1 MQKLMVALVLL
12 ALVWA
17 CAEKPKE
24 MIAEKAAPKHEML
37 NGIVRSELA
46 KTMRELYN
54 ELKLTRDSLNAGY
67 EVTPRLIEQVEKIH
81 TAVPTEAD
89 KTDETYHAMADLFI
103 TSYKAYAAAKEN
115 QVEAYNAMI
124 ETCVACH
131 QQKCP
136 GPVKTIKKLMV
147 KE

>member
-1 MQKLMVALVLL
+1 MVALVLM

-24 MIAEKAAPKHEML
+24 MIAENAAPKHEMV

-67 EVTPRLIEQVEKIH
+67 EVTPRLIKQVEKIH
-81 TAVPTEAD
+81 TAVP
-89 KTDETYHAMADLFI
+89 HR
-103 TSYKAYAAAKEN
+103 SR
-115 QVEAYNAMI
+115 
-124 ETCVACH
+124 
-131 QQKCP
+131 
-136 GPVKTIKKLMV
+136 
-147 KE
+147 